1 MANPQQHLREP
12 LCKKP
17 LVSQIFFSKQQLQ
30 VYLEGT
36 LSSGIFPPQ
45 MGLVFYVIG

>member
-1 MANPQQHLREP
+1 MAKPQQHLRET

-17 LVSQIFFSKQQLQ
+17 LVSQKNFSKQIQ

-45 MGLVFYVIG
+45 MQLVFYVIE

>member
-1 MANPQQHLREP
+1 MAKPQQHLREP

-17 LVSQIFFSKQQLQ
+17 LVSQKKFSKQLQ
-30 VYLEGT
+30 VYPEGT